1 MATAQVGIVLT
12 SFRYF
17 RYCRY
22 FHFSVQHTA
31 NLLTLYQ
38 FYNTTGAQKQA
49 AVSLLGGSTAQRTS
63 VYVAANSYTQ
73 ASDNTVIRLATYSVA
88 LNSYNAEY
96 LSNKTQSL
104 QRLAQQIVD
113 QAALPHVAILGV
125 SFDPVLDVINTL
137 LACVSF
143 SDSAGSC
150 PYPNNLLNA
159 FQLSAQAFTNI
170 YKSLENSYLALLTS
184 AESYKIFVTA
194 AIRTVNQF
202 YTSIQGAQGLVSY
215 LSNTLGVGNICG
227 KTNPNF
233 CSFNP
238 VSLLFCMLCAYF
250 AFFLCILK
258 IGQTSEF
265 DTVPFLLSL
274 IHYPFDY

>member
-1 MATAQVGIVLT
+1 M
-12 SFRYF
+12 
-17 RYCRY
+17 
-22 FHFSVQHTA
+22 
-31 NLLTLYQ
+31 
-38 FYNTTGAQKQA
+38 
-49 AVSLLGGSTAQRTS
+49 
-63 VYVAANSYTQ
+63 YVAANSYTQ

-96 LSNKTQSL
+96 LSNKTRSL

-113 QAALPHVAILGV
+113 QAALPHVAVLGV

-238 VSLLFCMLCAYF
+238 VSLMCFLFCVTLYSENWHIYR
-250 AFFLCILK
+250 FFLFINHSIINFSMQSMWSVSDVYFPSL
-258 IGQTSEF
+258 
-265 DTVPFLLSL
+265 PLSSAIASKCASAL
-274 IHYPFDY
+274 